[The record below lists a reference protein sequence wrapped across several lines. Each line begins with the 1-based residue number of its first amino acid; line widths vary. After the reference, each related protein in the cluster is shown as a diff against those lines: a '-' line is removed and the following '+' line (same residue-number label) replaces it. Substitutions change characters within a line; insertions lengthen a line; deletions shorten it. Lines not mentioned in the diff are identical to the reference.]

1 MGKITLS
8 HQCSK
13 FKNFQEDSQIEPIY
27 RCIDWNVDRIT
38 IQQVNREVFNPVYR
52 CKRDYTTH
60 INERVN
66 TAIYE

>member
-1 MGKITLS
+1 MLIELQYSKLTGKFLIL
-8 HQCSK
+8 
-13 FKNFQEDSQIEPIY
+13 Y
-27 RCIDWNVDRIT
+27 IDVNVDRIT